1 MAKYRIGQL
10 SKLLG
15 IPATTIRYYEQCG
28 ILSTKHDP
36 NGYRYYDEVDI
47 HNLMHYEYYRSLD
60 YHPNDATHN
69 LYDFTID
76 QMIANGTTILEKLE
90 YDLWFD
96 HRRVQIQQDRLSFLN
111 RVTTDVG
118 QIEIKPRPILYVLP
132 YRIRNNDMTIS
143 LLEEKQREQTIAKW
157 MEYMPLV
164 SLTPVIESN
173 DFFSHR
179 NREGSALVVRG
190 DDARKIGLHDLPF
203 VYQLDGCNCLRYT
216 LYRKKG
222 YMHAFVNYAKPVYE
236 YMDDHGL
243 TIDGHVTFAHYVA
256 FHKHTDHEFYGEMMV
271 PFKKI

>member
-28 ILSTKHDP
+28 ILNTKHDP
-36 NGYRYYDEVDI
+36 NGYRYYNEVDI

-76 QMIANGTTILEKLE
+76 QMIANGSTILEKLE

-96 HRRVQIQQDRLSFLN
+96 HRRVQIQQDRLSFLK

-143 LLEEKQREQTIAKW
+143 LSVYTARRPRL
-157 MEYMPLV
+157 
-164 SLTPVIESN
+164 
-173 DFFSHR
+173 
-179 NREGSALVVRG
+179 SAPCERT
-190 DDARKIGLHDLPF
+190 R
-203 VYQLDGCNCLRYT
+203 
-216 LYRKKG
+216 
-222 YMHAFVNYAKPVYE
+222 
-236 YMDDHGL
+236 
-243 TIDGHVTFAHYVA
+243 
-256 FHKHTDHEFYGEMMV
+256 
-271 PFKKI
+271 